1 MSFEDTLRYF
11 GDAARI
17 MDVGSRIERLLTTP
31 ERQLKVQVAIERD
44 DGTVGV
50 YFGFRVQHSGARGP
64 FKGGLRY
71 HPEVDGDEVN
81 ALASLMTWKTAVVG
95 IPYGGAKGGIQ
106 LDPRGLS
113 EGEVQRLTRKFVD
126 EVHHFIGPNV
136 DIPAPDVNTNAQ
148 TMAWIMDQYSRYHG
162 FTPGVVTGKPVQ
174 LHGSQGREQATGR
187 GVAHCAGWALE
198 DLGIDVKGARFA
210 LQGFGNVGSWAA
222 RDLSAMGA
230 RLVAVGDHGGSVANP
245 EGLDVDALSNHV
257 ASSRDRSV
265 AGFPGTDAIETGEL
279 FAADVEILIPA
290 ALGGVITPE
299 VAREIRAPLVVEGA
313 NAPTVPDAHRHLV
326 DRGVLVVPDILANAG
341 GVTVSYFE
349 WVQNTQ
355 RFTWSEDEVNQ
366 RLRGILRKAYDEV
379 GKIVSSKGL
388 DHRTATFITSIRE
401 VGKATVL
408 RGL

>member
-50 YFGFRVQHSGARGP
+50 YEGFRVQHNGARGP

-71 HPEVDGDEVN
+71 HPEVDADEVN
-81 ALASLMTWKTAVVG
+81 ALASLMTWKTSVVG
-95 IPYGGAKGGIQ
+95 IPFGGAKGGIQ
-106 LDPRGLS
+106 IDPRGSS
-113 EGEVQRLTRKFVD
+113 EGEIQRLTRKFVD
-126 EVHHFIGPNV
+126 EVHHFIGPDI

-148 TMAWIMDQYSRYHG
+148 TMAWIMDQYSRFHG
-162 FTPGVVTGKPVQ
+162 FTPGVVTGKPVEIY
-174 LHGSQGREQATGR
+174 GSQGREAATGR
-187 GVAHCAGWALE
+187 GVALCTGWALE

-222 RDLSAMGA
+222 RDLSAAGA
-230 RLVAVGDHGGSVANP
+230 RLVAVGDHGGSIANP
-245 EGLDVDALSNHV
+245 DGFDVDALAKHV

-265 AGFPGTDAIETGEL
+265 AGFPGADAIDAGGL
-279 FAADVEILIPA
+279 FAADVDVLIPA
-290 ALGGVITPE
+290 ALGGVISAD
-299 VAREIRAPLVVEGA
+299 VAREIRARLVVEGA
-313 NAPTVPDAHRHLV
+313 NGPTRPDAHRVLI
-326 DRGVLVVPDILANAG
+326 DREVMVMPDILANAG

-355 RFTWSEDEVNQ
+355 RFYWSEDEVNQ
-366 RLRGILRKAYDEV
+366 RLRGILRKAYEEV
-379 GKIVSSKGL
+379 GKIVDNKRL
-388 DHRTATFITSIRE
+388 DHRTAAFIIAIRD
-401 VGKATVL
+401 VGKATAL